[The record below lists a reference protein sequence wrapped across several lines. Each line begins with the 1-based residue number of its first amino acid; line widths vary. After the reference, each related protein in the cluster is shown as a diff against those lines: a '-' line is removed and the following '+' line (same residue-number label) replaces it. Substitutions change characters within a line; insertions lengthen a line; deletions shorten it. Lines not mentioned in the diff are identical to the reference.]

1 LLISDGKEQ
10 TFTTDLLRRELESKV
25 KDSWGL
31 IGSSIFNKEIKGN
44 FLSFQTLSEI
54 FQPKDK
60 HDDCKNSI

>member
-1 LLISDGKEQ
+1 LFISDGKEQ

-44 FLSFQTLSEI
+44 FLSFQTL
-54 FQPKDK
+54 K
-60 HDDCKNSI
+60 